1 MQSADVNN
9 ENLAAE
15 AVAAA
20 SEQQQQPV
28 FVGDSAAAAGSPPPE
43 QPEQLDHLFRDA
55 RYFMIKSSNYENVSL
70 AKAKGVWATPPPNE
84 HRLNG
89 AYHESRSV
97 YLIFSVK
104 ESGRFQGYARLAG
117 PSEKSSNRVNWVLPP
132 GLSHRALSGTFRI
145 DWLSRREL
153 RFNKTGHLLNAW
165 NEFKPV
171 KIGRDGQEI
180 EPGIVADRRLASV
193 ADISSVI
200 EAIATLVRLRLG
212 DVADLAKAAV

>member
-1 MQSADVNN
+1 MSATEVEQQQQQEQPADESTAAEQFSKPAISPIRMQSADVNN
-9 ENLAAE
+9 ENVAAE
-15 AVAAA
+15 TVAAA

-104 ESGRFQGYARLAG
+104 ESGRFQ
-117 PSEKSSNRVNWVLPP
+117 V
-132 GLSHRALSGTFRI
+132 
-145 DWLSRREL
+145 
-153 RFNKTGHLLNAW
+153 
-165 NEFKPV
+165 
-171 KIGRDGQEI
+171 
-180 EPGIVADRRLASV
+180 
-193 ADISSVI
+193 VI
-200 EAIATLVRLRLG
+200 
-212 DVADLAKAAV
+212 